1 MITVVGMGNKSDDLT
16 LLGAQTIQKAQV
28 VVVKSALTHMKKTV
42 EDIRED
48 ALYCDFLYESA
59 QDFDELNAKIVE
71 YLHSFGKK
79 SVVFC
84 VVGDGTDDSAVQL
97 MDDVKIVHGVSLH
110 SGVVGNCLA
119 SGTVVYTAQD
129 ILLATRIFPQPT
141 VVKCIDD
148 KFVASEVQLKLLSVF
163 DNDTKVVFGQGKNSK
178 VIELCD
184 LCKQRY
190 TYQTCAY
197 ILPKNLQERNAF
209 YFYDC
214 VDVMDVLRSPDG
226 CPWDREQTHKS
237 IIKNVI
243 EEAYELADALEREDI
258 PHIIEE
264 LGDLLMQVIFHLA
277 IAQEEMEF
285 EPNDVYTALCRKLID
300 RHPHVFGNVVANN
313 STESL
318 SVWEQQKKKEHKIHT
333 LAENVLDVPRG
344 MSALMRTQK
353 VQSRSAKGGYDF
365 ENVDQILQKIH
376 EELDEF
382 LKASAEDKPMEGGDL
397 LFAVVNLLR
406 FSGVDAET
414 AVMLS
419 TEKFVRRVVEC
430 ERILQCQGRTL
441 KELTMEQF
449 DKVWGEAKNNV
460 G

>member
-42 EDIRED
+42 EDIRND
-48 ALYCDFLYESA
+48 VLYCDFIYETA
-59 QDFDELNAKIVE
+59 EDFDDLNTKIVD

-79 SVVFC
+79 KVVFC

-97 MDDVKIVHGVSLH
+97 MDDVKIVHGVSLY
-110 SGVVGNCLA
+110 SGVVGNNLA
-119 SGTVVYTAQD
+119 SGTVVYTAED
-129 ILLATRIFPQPT
+129 LLNATRIFPQPT

-178 VIELCD
+178 VITLEE

-197 ILPKNLQERNAF
+197 LLPKNLQERNAF

-214 VDVMDVLRSPDG
+214 VDVMGVLRSPDG

-243 EEAYELADALEREDI
+243 EEAYELADALEKEDI
-258 PHIIEE
+258 PHVIEE

-300 RHPHVFGNVVANN
+300 RHPHVFGEIVANN

-318 SVWEQQKKKEHKIHT
+318 DVWEQQKKKEHKIHT
-333 LAENVLDVPRG
+333 LVENVLDVPRG

-353 VQSRSAKGGYDF
+353 VQSRAAKGGYDF
-365 ENVDQILQKIH
+365 ENIQQIVEKIH
-376 EELDEF
+376 EELNEF
-382 LKASAEDKPMEGGDL
+382 LSASSTDKPMEGGDL

-406 FSGVDAET
+406 VCGVDSET
-414 AVMLS
+414 AIISS

-430 ERILQCQGRTL
+430 ERILQGQGTTL
-441 KELTMEQF
+441 KQLSMAEF
-449 DKVWGEAKNNV
+449 DKVWEEAKNNV

>member
-16 LLGAQTIQKAQV
+16 MLGAQTIQKAQV
-28 VVVKSALTHMKKTV
+28 VVVKSQLTHMKKTV
-42 EDIRED
+42 ESIRND
-48 ALYCDFLYESA
+48 ALYCDFIYESA
-59 QDFDELNAKIVE
+59 EDFDDLNAKIVE
-71 YLHSFGKK
+71 YLHSFGNK
-79 SVVFC
+79 SVAFC

-97 MDDVKIVHGVSLH
+97 MEDVKIVHGVSLH
-110 SGVVGNCLA
+110 SGVVGNNLA
-119 SGTVVYTAQD
+119 SGTVVYTAEG
-129 ILLATRIFPQPT
+129 ILSATRIFPQPT

-148 KFVASEVQLKLLSVF
+148 KFVASEVQLKLQTVF
-163 DNDTKVVFGQGKNSK
+163 DNDTQVVFGQGKNSK
-178 VIELCD
+178 VIPLDE

-197 ILPKNLQERNAF
+197 VLPKEFTSRNAF
-209 YFYDC
+209 FFYDC
-214 VDVMDVLRSPDG
+214 VDIMDILRSPDG

-243 EEAYELADALEREDI
+243 EEAYELADALEKEDI

-277 IAQEEMEF
+277 IGQEEMEF
-285 EPNDVYTALCRKLID
+285 EPNDVYSALCRKLID
-300 RHPHVFGNVVANN
+300 RHPHVFGDVVANN

-318 SVWEQQKKKEHKIHT
+318 NVWEQQKKKEHKIYN

-353 VQSRSAKGGYDF
+353 VQSRASKGGYEF
-365 ENVDQILQKIH
+365 ENVEQILQKIQ
-376 EELDEF
+376 EEIQEF
-382 LKASAEDKPMEGGDL
+382 LNATDADKPMEGGDL
-397 LFAVVNLLR
+397 LFAVINLLR
-406 FSGVDAET
+406 FSSVDAET

-430 ERILQCQGRTL
+430 ERILDGTSL
-441 KELTMEQF
+441 KDLTMEQF
-449 DKVWGEAKNNV
+449 DQVWSEAKHNV

>member
-16 LLGAQTIQKAQV
+16 MLGAHAIKSAQV

-42 EDIRED
+42 EAIRDD

-59 QDFDELNAKIVE
+59 VDFDELNAKIVE

-79 SVVFC
+79 SVAFC

-110 SGVVGNCLA
+110 SGVVGNNLA

-129 ILLATRIFPQPT
+129 ILSATRIFPQPT
-141 VVKCIDD
+141 VIKCIDD
-148 KFVASEVQLKLLSVF
+148 KFVASEVQLKLLTVF

-178 VIELCD
+178 VITLQD

-197 ILPKNLQERNAF
+197 VLPKNLQERNAF

-243 EEAYELADALEREDI
+243 EEAYELADALEKEDI
-258 PHIIEE
+258 PHVIEE

-300 RHPHVFGNVVANN
+300 RHPHVFGEIVANN

-318 SVWEQQKKKEHKIHT
+318 DVWEQQKKKEHKIHT

-353 VQSRSAKGGYDF
+353 VQSRAAKGGYDF
-365 ENVDQILQKIH
+365 ENVNQILQKIQ
-376 EELDEF
+376 EEINEF
-382 LKASAEDKPMEGGDL
+382 LNATEADKPMEGGDL

-406 FSGVDAET
+406 VCGVDSET

-430 ERILQCQGRTL
+430 EHILGGQGKTL

-449 DKVWGEAKNNV
+449 DQVWSEAKNNV

>member
-16 LLGAQTIQKAQV
+16 MLGAHAIKSAQV

-42 EDIRED
+42 EAIRDD

-59 QDFDELNAKIVE
+59 VDFDELNAKIVE

-79 SVVFC
+79 SVAFC

-110 SGVVGNCLA
+110 SGVVGNNLA

-129 ILLATRIFPQPT
+129 ILSATRIFPQPT
-141 VVKCIDD
+141 VIKCIDD
-148 KFVASEVQLKLLSVF
+148 KFVASEVQLKLLTVF

-178 VIELCD
+178 VITLQD

-197 ILPKNLQERNAF
+197 VLPKNLQERNAF

-243 EEAYELADALEREDI
+243 EEAYELADALEKEDI
-258 PHIIEE
+258 PHVIEE

-300 RHPHVFGNVVANN
+300 RHPHVFGEIVANN

-318 SVWEQQKKKEHKIHT
+318 DVWEQQKKKEHKIHT

-353 VQSRSAKGGYDF
+353 VQSRAAKGGYDF
-365 ENVDQILQKIH
+365 ENVNQILQKIQ
-376 EELDEF
+376 EEINEF
-382 LKASAEDKPMEGGDL
+382 LNATDADKPMEGGDL

-406 FSGVDAET
+406 VCGVDSET

-430 ERILQCQGRTL
+430 ERILEGQGKTL

-449 DKVWGEAKNNV
+449 DQVWSEAKNNV

>member
-1 MITVVGMGNKSDDLT
+1 MITVVGMGNKSQDLT
-16 LLGAQTIQKAQV
+16 QLGAQTIKNAQV

-42 EDIRED
+42 ESIRND
-48 ALYCDFLYESA
+48 ALYCDFIYETA
-59 QDFDELNAKIVE
+59 DDFDDLNGKIIE
-71 YLHSFGKK
+71 YLHSFGNKR
-79 SVVFC
+79 VAFC

-97 MDDVKIVHGVSLH
+97 MDDVKIVHGVSLY
-110 SGVVGNCLA
+110 SGVVGNNLA
-119 SGTVVYTAQD
+119 SGTVVYTAED
-129 ILLATRIFPQPT
+129 ILTAKRIFPQPT

-148 KFVASEVQLKLLSVF
+148 KFVASEVQLKLQTVF
-163 DNDTKVVFGQGKNSK
+163 DNDTMVIFGQGKNAK
-178 VIELCD
+178 AITLDE

-190 TYQTCAY
+190 NYQSCAY
-197 ILPKNLQERNAF
+197 VLPKDLQMRNAF
-209 YFYDC
+209 FFYDC

-243 EEAYELADALEREDI
+243 EEAYELADALEKEDI

-277 IAQEEMEF
+277 IAQEDMEF
-285 EPNDVYTALCRKLID
+285 EPNDVYSALCRKLID
-300 RHPHVFGNVVANN
+300 RHPHVFGDVVANN
-313 STESL
+313 STQSL
-318 SVWEQQKKKEHKIHT
+318 DVWESQKKKEHKIHT

-353 VQSRSAKGGYDF
+353 VQSRASKGGYEF
-365 ENVDQILQKIH
+365 ESITQIVEKIH
-376 EELDEF
+376 EELNEF
-382 LKASAEDKPMEGGDL
+382 LNATEVDKPMEGGDL

-406 FSGVDAET
+406 LSGVDSET
-414 AVMLS
+414 AIMLS

-430 ERILQCQGRTL
+430 ERILNGQSL
-441 KELTMEQF
+441 KDLTMQQF
-449 DKVWGEAKNNV
+449 DQVWSEAKNNV

>member
-16 LLGAQTIQKAQV
+16 MLGAHAIKSAQV

-42 EDIRED
+42 EAIRDD

-59 QDFDELNAKIVE
+59 VDFDELNAKIVE

-79 SVVFC
+79 SVAFC

-110 SGVVGNCLA
+110 SGVVGNNLA

-129 ILLATRIFPQPT
+129 ILSATRIFPQPT
-141 VVKCIDD
+141 VIKCIDD
-148 KFVASEVQLKLLSVF
+148 KFVASEVQLKLLTVF

-178 VIELCD
+178 VITLQD

-197 ILPKNLQERNAF
+197 VLPKNLQERNAF

-243 EEAYELADALEREDI
+243 EEAYELADALEKEDI
-258 PHIIEE
+258 PHVIEE
-264 LGDLLMQVIFHLA
+264 LGDLLMQIIFHLA

-300 RHPHVFGNVVANN
+300 RHPHVFGEIVANN

-318 SVWEQQKKKEHKIHT
+318 DVWEQQKKKEHKIHT

-353 VQSRSAKGGYDF
+353 VQSRAAKGGYDF
-365 ENVDQILQKIH
+365 ENVNQILQKIQ
-376 EELDEF
+376 EEINEF
-382 LKASAEDKPMEGGDL
+382 LNATDADKPMEGGDL

-406 FSGVDAET
+406 VCGVDSET

-430 ERILQCQGRTL
+430 ERILEGQGKTL
-441 KELTMEQF
+441 KDLTMEQF
-449 DKVWGEAKNNV
+449 DQVWSEAKNNV

>member
-28 VVVKSALTHMKKTV
+28 VVVKSQLTHMKQTV
-42 EDIRED
+42 ESIRSD
-48 ALYCDFLYESA
+48 ALYCDFIYETA
-59 QDFDELNAKIVE
+59 EDFDDLNGKIVE
-71 YLHSFGKK
+71 YLQSFGKK
-79 SVVFC
+79 SVAFC

-97 MDDVKIVHGVSLH
+97 LDNVKIVHGVSLH
-110 SGVVGNCLA
+110 SGVVGTNLA

-129 ILLATRIFPQPT
+129 ILSAPRIFPQPT

-148 KFVASEVQLKLLSVF
+148 KFVASEVQLKLQTVF

-178 VIELCD
+178 VITLEE

-197 ILPKNLQERNAF
+197 LLPKELAKREAF
-209 YFYDC
+209 FYYDC

-243 EEAYELADALEREDI
+243 EEAYELADALEKEDI

-277 IAQEEMEF
+277 IAQEDMEF

-300 RHPHVFGNVVANN
+300 RHPHVFGDVVANN
-313 STESL
+313 STQSL
-318 SVWEQQKKKEHKIHT
+318 DVWEQQKKKEHKIHT
-333 LAENVLDVPRG
+333 LAQNVLDVPRG

-353 VQSRSAKGGYDF
+353 VQSRASKGGYEF
-365 ENVDQILQKIH
+365 ENIQQILQKVQ
-376 EELDEF
+376 EELQEF
-382 LKASAEDKPMEGGDL
+382 LSATNEDKAMEGGDL

-414 AVMLS
+414 AIMLS

-430 ERILQCQGRTL
+430 ERLLDGTSL
-441 KELTMEQF
+441 KDLTMQQF
-449 DKVWGEAKNNV
+449 DQVWSEAKNNV

>member
-16 LLGAQTIQKAQV
+16 MLGAHAIKSAQV

-42 EDIRED
+42 EAIRDD

-59 QDFDELNAKIVE
+59 VDFDELNAKIVE

-79 SVVFC
+79 SVAFC

-110 SGVVGNCLA
+110 SGVVGNNLA

-129 ILLATRIFPQPT
+129 ILSATRIFPQPT
-141 VVKCIDD
+141 VIKCIDD
-148 KFVASEVQLKLLSVF
+148 KFVASEVQLKLLTVF

-178 VIELCD
+178 VITLQD

-197 ILPKNLQERNAF
+197 VLPKNLQERNAF

-214 VDVMDVLRSPDG
+214 VDAMDVLRSPDG

-243 EEAYELADALEREDI
+243 EEAYELADALEKEDI
-258 PHIIEE
+258 PHVIEE

-300 RHPHVFGNVVANN
+300 RHPHVFGEIVANN

-318 SVWEQQKKKEHKIHT
+318 DVWEQQKKKEHKIYT

-353 VQSRSAKGGYDF
+353 VQSRAAKGGYDF
-365 ENVDQILQKIH
+365 ENVNQILQKIQ
-376 EELDEF
+376 EEINEF
-382 LKASAEDKPMEGGDL
+382 LNATDADKPMEGGDL

-406 FSGVDAET
+406 VCGVDSET

-430 ERILQCQGRTL
+430 ERILEGQGKTL

-449 DKVWGEAKNNV
+449 DQVWSEAKNNV